1 MTQENEIILNN
12 QNNNKS
18 KDSIIE
24 NLSKIEDND
33 KNIKKKN
40 IKLMQK

>member
-1 MTQENEIILNN
+1 MIQKNENILNN